1 MNFDE
6 PIDNEK
12 FLLYAMKSY
21 DNPTCQ
27 SIDEFYEDLNRIKY
41 VKRLAKKYKIHGI
54 LRERLLLNHIIV
66 LNNVFGKMA
75 PRLLFYSLEV
85 ELHDVLKTLL
95 IYLNFLPKNIP
106 EVDIVSIPIEQS
118 IVAILRDI

>member
-27 SIDEFYEDLNRIKY
+27 STDEFYEDLNRIKY

-95 IYLNFLPKNIP
+95 VYLNFLPKNIP

>member
-6 PIDNEK
+6 PIDDEK

-27 SIDEFYEDLNRIKY
+27 STEEFYEDLNRIKY
-41 VKRLAKKYKIHGI
+41 VKRLAKKYKAHGI
-54 LRERLLLNHIIV
+54 LRERLLLNHIII

-95 IYLNFLPKNIP
+95 VYLNFLPNTVP
-106 EVDIVSIPIEQS
+106 EVDVVSIPIDQE
-118 IVAILRDI
+118 IANVLREI

>member
-6 PIDNEK
+6 PIDDEK

-95 IYLNFLPKNIP
+95 VYLNFLPKNIP

>member
-95 IYLNFLPKNIP
+95 VYLNFLPKNIP

>member
-27 SIDEFYEDLNRIKY
+27 STDEFYEDLNRIKY

-66 LNNVFGKMA
+66 LNNVYGKMA

-95 IYLNFLPKNIP
+95 VYLNFLPKNIP